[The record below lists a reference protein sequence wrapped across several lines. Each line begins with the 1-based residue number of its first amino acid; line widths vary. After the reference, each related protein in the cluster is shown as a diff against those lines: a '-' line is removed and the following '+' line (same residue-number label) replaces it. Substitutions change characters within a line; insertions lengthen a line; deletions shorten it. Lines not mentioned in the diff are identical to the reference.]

1 MKPLEVIK
9 TQAAKTFFIA
19 ELFPK
24 QIRSPRL
31 LFGFFL
37 NHGTRLRKS
46 PPYFC
51 CVSRNVWQCLSL
63 RVRLRSFSLN
73 ISGIQEFSTFKNMTI
88 ACRFLVKHKL
98 EVHIACVLKCSL
110 PVGVWPTTDW
120 GDFLHT
126 QQYVPTSP
134 PASCPCLLPILTLVL
149 VPSKLITSN

>member
-37 NHGTRLRKS
+37 NHGIRLRKS

-51 CVSRNVWQCLSL
+51 CVSRYVWQCLSL

-73 ISGIQEFSTFKNMTI
+73 ISGMQELSILLLHDVF
-88 ACRFLVKHKL
+88 FLVKCKVYCL
-98 EVHIACVLKCSL
+98 CVKMFPPCGSL
-110 PVGVWPTTDW
+110 AHYWLG
-120 GDFLHT
+120 GFFAHT
-126 QQYVPTSP
+126 AICPHVSS
-134 PASCPCLLPILTLVL
+134 SCPCLPPIFTLVL
-149 VPSKLITSN
+149 LVLLVLYY

>member
-1 MKPLEVIK
+1 MNPLEVIK
-9 TQAAKTFFIA
+9 KAQAAETFFIT

-37 NHGTRLRKS
+37 NHGNRLSKS

-51 CVSRNVWQCLSL
+51 CVSRYVWQCLSL

-98 EVHIACVLKCSL
+98 EVHIACVLKLSL

-120 GDFLHT
+120 GGFFAHT
-126 QQYVPTSP
+126 
-134 PASCPCLLPILTLVL
+134 AICPHVSSCLLPLSAAHVHF
-149 VPSKLITSN
+149 STSSF